1 MSDQTR
7 LETQAAGVEGWL
19 EPRLRLGPVLQAAM
33 HVRVPMAARTY
44 YFGGIAL
51 FLFGVQVVTGT
62 LLALYYKPTPDAA
75 YESVKFITSDVSF
88 GWLIRSIHHWG
99 ANLMIVFVVLH
110 LLRVFFQAAYKF
122 PREITWVVGVGL
134 LGLTLAF
141 GFTGYLL
148 PWDQKAYWATV
159 VGTEIGGSVPLVGE
173 SLLLLL
179 RGGADVTEATLARFF
194 GIHVLALPLMIAGL
208 LAIHLVLV
216 HQLGLAHPRRPE
228 PRPGRGSAAAANVL
242 REGAAVSAGSGG
254 AAGPDVGAGSA
265 GPAGRARPKATG
277 DDERLRPFWPHYL
290 LDELIA
296 WYVLLA
302 ILVVMA
308 SMFPAGL
315 EEEAN
320 ALETP
325 AHIKPEWYFLGVYE
339 LLKHVPRIVGILL
352 PIVGIGLLTIW
363 PFLDRNPEVLARRRI
378 LAVLGATVVLAAGIG
393 LTIWGYLS

>member
-1 MSDQTR
+1 
-7 LETQAAGVEGWL
+7 
-19 EPRLRLGPVLQAAM
+19 M
-33 HVRVPMAARTY
+33 HVRVPMAAQTF

-51 FLFGVQVVTGT
+51 FLFGVQTVTGT

-88 GWLIRSIHHWG
+88 GWLIRSVHHWG
-99 ANLMIVFVVLH
+99 ANLMIIFVVFH
-110 LLRVFFQAAYKF
+110 LLRIFFQAAYKY

-159 VGTEIGGSVPLVGE
+159 VGTEIAGSVPLVGE

-179 RGGADVTEATLARFF
+179 RGGVDVTEATLSRFF
-194 GIHVLALPLMIAGL
+194 GIHVLALPLIIAGL

-228 PRPGRGSAAAANVL
+228 PRPGRGSAVAANTL
-242 REGAAVSAGSGG
+242 ESTGEAKG
-254 AAGPDVGAGSA
+254 DT
-265 GPAGRARPKATG
+265 AT
-277 DDERLRPFWPHYL
+277 DERLRPFWPNYL

-296 WYVLLA
+296 WYFLLA

-325 AHIKPEWYFLGVYE
+325 AHIKPEWYFLAVYE
-339 LLKHVPRIVGILL
+339 FLKLVPRTIGILA
-352 PIVGIGLLTIW
+352 PILLFLVLTIL
-363 PFLDRNPEVLARRRI
+363 PLIDRNPEVRARRRPI
-378 LAVLGATVVLAAGIG
+378 AIFLGITGLAAMVG
-393 LTIWGYLS
+393 LTLWGFR